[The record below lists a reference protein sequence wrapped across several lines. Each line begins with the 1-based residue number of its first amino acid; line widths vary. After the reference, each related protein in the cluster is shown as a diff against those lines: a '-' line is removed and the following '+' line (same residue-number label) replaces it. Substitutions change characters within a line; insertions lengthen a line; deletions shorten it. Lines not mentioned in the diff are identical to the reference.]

1 MSDVLLDVQNLT
13 GGTDTATRILKDFSL
28 QIERGSVH
36 AIMGPNGTGKSTLS
50 YLLAGRDNYSVEKG
64 TMTFKGMDLLEMEA
78 EERAQ
83 AGLFLAFQYPVEI
96 PGVSNHNFLR
106 QAINAHRQANGEDD
120 YDAIEFV
127 KLLRKAANDLGIE
140 DKMLKRPVN
149 TGFSGG
155 EKKRNEI
162 LQMQLLQP
170 DLAIMDETDS
180 GLDIDAMKLVADGV
194 NRMRGPERSFLMI
207 THYQRLLD
215 YIVPDY
221 VHVMV
226 GGRIVASG
234 DKDLAKQ
241 LEKEG
246 YAPFEAA
253 A

>member
-1 MSDVLLDVQNLT
+1 MSDILLDIQNLT
-13 GGTDTATRILKDFSL
+13 GGTDAATGILKDFSL

-64 TMTFKGMDLLEMEA
+64 TATFKGMDLLEMEA

-106 QAINAHRQANGEDD
+106 QAINAHRQSKGEAD

>member
-1 MSDVLLDVQNLT
+1 MSDILLDVQNLT
-13 GGTDTATRILKDFSL
+13 GGTDTATGILKDFSL

-96 PGVSNHNFLR
+96 QGVSNHNFLR